1 MIKDLEICV
10 KSLVSFEEMKK
21 NMIDLG
27 FHIQEDFVLN
37 DIYMVPKG
45 VDISLKNEHQL
56 FSNYILIRETVGKQ
70 KLLVIK
76 RKEIDEQGKIIN
88 QESIKCPITDISKA
102 FVFMEA
108 LGYQRL
114 FEIQDHNILM
124 SNGKNEIYLQEIPNL
139 GVYLEM
145 EQKNLLLDNHNGET
159 IEELILNLNQ
169 YPLKIDSQNYFVK
182 KASDALKEYL
192 EKKHSSLLCFY
203 EFLYELLI
211 FF

>member
-1 MIKDLEICV
+1 MIQDLEICV
-10 KSLVSFEEMKK
+10 KSLIPFEEMKK
-21 NMIDLG
+21 NMINLG
-27 FHIQEDFVLN
+27 FHVQENFMLN
-37 DIYMVPKG
+37 DIYMVPKD

-56 FSNYILIRETVGKQ
+56 FSNYVLIRETVGKQ

-76 RKEIDEQGKIIN
+76 RKKIDEKGKVLD

-102 FVFMEA
+102 IVFMEA

-145 EQKNLLLDNHNGET
+145 EQKNLLLDNNNGES
-159 IEELILNLNQ
+159 IEELICNFNQ
-169 YPLKIDSQNYFVK
+169 YPFKIDSQNYFVK

-192 EKKHSSLLCFY
+192 EKTQ
-203 EFLYELLI
+203 
-211 FF
+211 

>member
-1 MIKDLEICV
+1 MIQDLEICV
-10 KSLVSFEEMKK
+10 KSLISFEEMKK

-27 FHIQEDFVLN
+27 FHVQENFILN
-37 DIYMVPKG
+37 DIYMVPKD

-56 FSNYILIRETVGKQ
+56 FSNYVLIRETVGKQ

-76 RKEIDEQGKIIN
+76 RKKIDEKGKIMN

-102 FVFMEA
+102 IVFMEA

-145 EQKNLLLDNHNGET
+145 EQKNILLDNNNGES
-159 IEELILNLNQ
+159 IEELICNFNQ
-169 YPLKIDSQNYFVK
+169 YPFKIDSQNYFVK

-192 EKKHSSLLCFY
+192 EKTQ
-203 EFLYELLI
+203 
-211 FF
+211 